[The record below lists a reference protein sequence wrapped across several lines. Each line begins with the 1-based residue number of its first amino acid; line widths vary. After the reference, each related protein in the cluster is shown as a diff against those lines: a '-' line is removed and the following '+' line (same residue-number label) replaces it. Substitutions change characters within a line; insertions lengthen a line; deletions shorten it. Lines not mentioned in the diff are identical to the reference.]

1 MKYTVAV
8 MIAGITLSGC
18 VMDNRPLMRP
28 LKLDHM
34 VMTAAPKGEVV
45 AAYTGITNYGPDDVL
60 TGISCTCA
68 GRGELHRVVKQ
79 QDGKSDMVNGFPLA
93 VASGSRI
100 EIKPPGVPLH
110 FMLLETNRAFVA
122 GEKVEMTLHFAKAGP
137 VTASFTVG
145 ETSTK
150 AWENWTR

>member
-1 MKYTVAV
+1 MKYACAALAV
-8 MIAGITLSGC
+8 VIVLSGC
-18 VMDNRPLMRP
+18 TTSEVPLSHP
-28 LKLDHM
+28 VKLDHM
-34 VMTAAPKGEVV
+34 VMSAAPKGEVV
-45 AAYTGITNYGPDDVL
+45 AAYAALTNNGPDDIL
-60 TGISCTCA
+60 TAISCTCA

-79 QDGKSDMVNGFPLA
+79 EGKTDMVNGFPLA
-93 VASGSRI
+93 VASGSRV

-122 GEKVEMTLHFAKAGP
+122 GEKVEMTLHFAKARP
-137 VTASFTVG
+137 INASFTVG